1 MTIPAPFRLPRE
13 TVSPEVSACSRIPSS
28 FRPDSSE
35 AAAWPPSCAI
45 VIAILVIRHS
55 RGLAT
60 MSTATAALAAT
71 THAGG
76 ALCAPITRSQNTA
89 THKGYSLRKTPAFH
103 PATRP

>member
-1 MTIPAPFRLPRE
+1 M
-13 TVSPEVSACSRIPSS
+13 
-28 FRPDSSE
+28 
-35 AAAWPPSCAI
+35 
-45 VIAILVIRHS
+45 VIAIRAIRHS

-60 MSTATAALAAT
+60 TSSATAALAAT
-71 THAGG
+71 THPAG